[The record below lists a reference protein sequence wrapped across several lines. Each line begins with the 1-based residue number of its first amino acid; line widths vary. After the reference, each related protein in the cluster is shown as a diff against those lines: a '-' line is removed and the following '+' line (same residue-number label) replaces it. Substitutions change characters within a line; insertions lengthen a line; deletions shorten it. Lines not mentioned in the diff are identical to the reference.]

1 MPLGVRL
8 NVVMSPLS
16 LWNTYQLFGLSVV
29 LFMVLLSFGLV
40 VLLEVELLK
49 R

>member
-29 LFMVLLSFGLV
+29 LFMVLLLMLFVNGDA
-40 VLLEVELLK
+40 ELIE

>member
-29 LFMVLLSFGLV
+29 LFMVLLLMLFVNGKT
-40 VLLEVELLK
+40 ELIE